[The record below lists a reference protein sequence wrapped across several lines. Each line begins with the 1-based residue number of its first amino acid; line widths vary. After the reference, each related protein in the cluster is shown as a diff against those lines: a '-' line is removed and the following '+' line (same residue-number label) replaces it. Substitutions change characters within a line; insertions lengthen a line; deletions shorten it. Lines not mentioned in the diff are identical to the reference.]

1 MNNCFLLFWVRL
13 CELVIVRVFE
23 ELISFSLVIA
33 GPNSRFVIAGLTGNL
48 VKIESLDGKSHITS

>member
-33 GPNSRFVIAGLTGNL
+33 GLTGNL